1 MMRHKAKPL
10 RTVALEQHVA
20 EKPLAKR
27 MVAGLGEEG
36 FQIAKALQSMFGAK
50 VVHYYDPKGQ
60 VGQQPEWG
68 NL

>member
-1 MMRHKAKPL
+1 MRYKTSSL
-10 RTVALEQHVA
+10 RPVALEQHVA

-50 VVHYYDPKGQ
+50 VVHYHDSKGQ
-60 VGQQPEWG
+60 VGKRPEWG

>member
-1 MMRHKAKPL
+1 MRHKAKPL
-10 RTVALEQHVA
+10 RTVSLEQHVA

-50 VVHYYDPKGQ
+50 VVHYHDSKGQ
-60 VGQQPEWG
+60 VGTQPEWG

>member
-1 MMRHKAKPL
+1 MRYKASPL

-36 FQIAKALQSMFGAK
+36 FQIAKALQSMFNAK
-50 VVHYYDPKGQ
+50 VVHYQDAQGEIGKRPGWA
-60 VGQQPEWG
+60 QP
-68 NL
+68 

>member
-1 MMRHKAKPL
+1 MRHKAKPL
-10 RTVALEQHVA
+10 RTVALEQHIA

-36 FQIAKALQSMFGAK
+36 FQIAKALQSIFGAT
-50 VVHYYDPKGQ
+50 VVHYHDSKGQ
-60 VGQQPEWG
+60 VGKQPEWG